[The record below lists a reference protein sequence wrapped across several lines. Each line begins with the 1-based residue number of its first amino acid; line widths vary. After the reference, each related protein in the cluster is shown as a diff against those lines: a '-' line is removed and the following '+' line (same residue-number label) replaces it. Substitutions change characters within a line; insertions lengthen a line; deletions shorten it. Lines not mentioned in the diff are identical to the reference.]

1 MIHSIAEML
10 MMIIVVVIIII
21 IIIIII
27 VINLLTLSSSV
38 QTGDVLKEI
47 FCTICGGWYKGE
59 NVKYSY
65 FSNVAWLKLQ
75 RLDVGISSA
84 CGYVSL

>member
-10 MMIIVVVIIII
+10 MMIIVVII

-47 FCTICGGWYKGE
+47 FCTICGG
-59 NVKYSY
+59 
-65 FSNVAWLKLQ
+65 
-75 RLDVGISSA
+75 
-84 CGYVSL
+84 